1 MVETFTTSTA
11 NGSDI
16 WQFTSNLP
24 SAALST
30 FQVDMARHAVGF
42 GANPVD
48 TVAAQANFVSPSSCS
63 VYGWNSATTNVPV
76 WNWTLPNCDSSLL
89 YDSYR

>member
-1 MVETFTTSTA
+1 MVETFSTNTA

-16 WQFTSNLP
+16 WQFTSTLP
-24 SAALST
+24 TSDIAT
-30 FQVDMARHAVGF
+30 FMTDMARHAVGF
-42 GANPVD
+42 GANAVD
-48 TVAAQANFVSPSSCS
+48 VVAAQADFVPPSSCS
-63 VYGWNSATTNVPV
+63 VYGWNSQTTNVPI